1 MSDGNQNQYTSD
13 KMKEKFPIYS
23 LATLCNTTI
32 GIGIFALP
40 YIASRVGIWVM
51 AAYFL
56 VLGTVA
62 VAVHLMFAEVSLAT
76 PDYKRFPGFAKVHL
90 GAWGE
95 RIALVCTIVGF
106 LASMIAFM
114 VIGGQFLQSF
124 LSPWVNAPDSVFS
137 VVYFLAGSIL
147 IYFGINLVSKIEL
160 WGLIAFFLILGA
172 ITIVGLP
179 FFQLSNLSVNSG
191 NPKDF
196 FLPYGAV
203 LFALWASSSIPEVE
217 EMLGREKRKKFLKP
231 VIFWSSAISL
241 FAYSVFTV
249 MILGLTGQAT
259 TESALMGLRA
269 LFGGNLLALCFLFGF
284 ITSFT
289 SFIIIGLTL
298 KKILAYDLKLD
309 KRVAWVVTVLTPL
322 TLYLAGIKDFI
333 AIFSFVGGILLSID
347 GIMIV
352 LMYEKIWPDRKFIA
366 YPLLIF
372 FIGGIIYELAY
383 SFR

>member
-1 MSDGNQNQYTSD
+1 
-13 KMKEKFPIYS
+13 MKDKFPIYS

-114 VIGGQFLQSF
+114 VIGGQFLQRF
-124 LSPWVNAPDSVFS
+124 LSPWISAPESAFS

-160 WGLIAFFLILGA
+160 WGLITFFLILG
-172 ITIVGLP
+172 IISIVGQP
-179 FFQLSNLSVNSG
+179 SFQTSNLLVNSG

-217 EMLGREKRKKFLKP
+217 EMLGRENRKKFLKP
-231 VIFWSSAISL
+231 VILWSSAISL
-241 FAYSVFTV
+241 FAYSVFTIL
-249 MILGLTGQAT
+249 ILGITGINTAQ
-259 TESALMGLRA
+259 SALMGLKP
-269 LFGGNLLALCFLFGF
+269 LFGDGLLSLCFLFGF
-284 ITSFT
+284 VTSFT

-309 KRVAWVVTVLTPL
+309 KLAAWVVAVLTPL
-322 TLYLAGIKDFI
+322 ALYLAGIKNFI

-352 LMYEKIWPDRKFIA
+352 MMYQKIRPEKKIIA
-366 YPLLIF
+366 YPLILF